1 MSVVIT
7 AWAALTAA
15 GEGAA
20 LTPHWEPLDGITTSR
35 AVIAVRALWP
45 SAPDR
50 IGRMDRLSAH
60 ALLVA
65 RRALTRA
72 KLDAAPHDLAVV
84 VGTSLGCAEVN
95 ERYHRALV
103 ERGVEGASPIL
114 FAQTIP
120 SAPAGEVAI
129 AFGAR
134 GHAATVMAGRASGV
148 AALVEARRAIALGRA
163 DAVLVIAG
171 DTLGADRIRLR
182 HSRGEGPC
190 AEAMVALLVERANS
204 PRSPIATLDEAR
216 VYGDNEGDDAH
227 PDWLGASGVMELAA
241 WLDAGARG
249 PFAHALRCASGR
261 RAVLRAGP
269 PSIAREA

>member
-20 LTPHWEPLDGITTSR
+20 LAPAWTTLDSITTSR
-35 AVIAVRALWP
+35 AVIPVRALWP
-45 SAPDR
+45 AAPER

-65 RRALTRA
+65 HRALARA
-72 KLDAAPHDLAVV
+72 DLAAAPADLAVV
-84 VGTSLGCAEVN
+84 IGTSLGCAEVN

-103 ERGVEGASPIL
+103 ERGSDGASPLL

-134 GHAATVMAGRASGV
+134 GHATTVMAGRASGV

-163 DAVLVIAG
+163 DAALVIAG
-171 DTLGADRIRLR
+171 DTLGADRVRMR
-182 HSRGEGPC
+182 HARGEGPC
-190 AEAMVALLVERANS
+190 AEAMVALVVEREGG
-204 PRSPIATLDEAR
+204 PRRALATLDEAR
-216 VYGDNEGDDAH
+216 VEGGDAVGDGH

-241 WLDAGARG
+241 WLDAGPRT

-269 PSIAREA
+269 VTPAREP